1 MYANTGDRFKQKAA
15 PRISKVK
22 VFRIIDKTFF
32 LRELREQQQYHLE
45 KITWV
50 QTFKTGY
57 F

>member
-32 LRELREQQQYHLE
+32 SERVKRTTTVSSRKNNLGTN
-45 KITWV
+45 I
-50 QTFKTGY
+50 
-57 F
+57 